1 MIMNR
6 NILKLLTLYFVLF
19 SFNIAKAQHY
29 RPYEAYTASAFVE
42 YNDLHPKEIATA
54 DNNWDIL
61 MAFRQWHKP
70 NYLDSLNVP
79 YTQSQL
85 MLLTINKMLKADRDG
100 YISTIP
106 LFDSL
111 ATARMR
117 KDSRIFVEQNIDH
130 IAPYCT
136 QLRQLMAKDKC
147 EANTYSILF
156 SYILDTITWE
166 LLNTNRDSMTIA
178 PTWKGA
184 FYLHYYPRQNACGT
198 NTYGSMQMAIS
209 HNYRIKG
216 FDYIDGLPF
225 EEIAAEYQR
234 NGCIKDEKLKKQ
246 IMPYGVCDKNGKIQ
260 IPVIHFQKESQL
272 NLIALNIAQ
281 AIKKDFT
288 QTAYVQNFMKQYHI
302 DKRQLAIVILYHEY
316 MWDLLDIL
324 CERKLIQ
331 QPKLWTSKTHDI
343 ADLRYQLFLL
353 KVKE

>member
-136 QLRQLMAKDKC
+136 QLV
-147 EANTYSILF
+147 SI
-156 SYILDTITWE
+156 
-166 LLNTNRDSMTIA
+166 
-178 PTWKGA
+178 
-184 FYLHYYPRQNACGT
+184 
-198 NTYGSMQMAIS
+198 
-209 HNYRIKG
+209 
-216 FDYIDGLPF
+216 
-225 EEIAAEYQR
+225 
-234 NGCIKDEKLKKQ
+234 
-246 IMPYGVCDKNGKIQ
+246 
-260 IPVIHFQKESQL
+260 
-272 NLIALNIAQ
+272 
-281 AIKKDFT
+281 
-288 QTAYVQNFMKQYHI
+288 QY
-302 DKRQLAIVILYHEY
+302 
-316 MWDLLDIL
+316 
-324 CERKLIQ
+324 
-331 QPKLWTSKTHDI
+331 
-343 ADLRYQLFLL
+343 
-353 KVKE
+353 